1 MLKLINS
8 FFLVLYFFRT
18 KETYLY
24 IIVKT
29 FQKEKSCMEFS
40 QININK
46 SFLFEFWL
54 EFRVSM

>member
-24 IIVKT
+24 ITVKT
-29 FQKEKSCMEFS
+29 SQKEKSCMEFS